1 MRDKIEKYKS
11 RSSEGI
17 DQIYGIN
24 NPKVSNIQKI
34 ISRVTVTCAT
44 TGDFH
49 PEKVKEFPK
58 EVTKSHGIVFDK
70 AEFEE
75 ILTGQLADQGSVSFG
90 EEGSYAR
97 DKPISICV
105 IIGIIQTLPKLPILF
120 PHQLFITSMPPRRF
134 TPRPLLPAH
143 SKKERR

>member
-1 MRDKIEKYKS
+1 MRDKIAGYKS
-11 RSSEGI
+11 RSNEGI

-75 ILTGQLADQGSVSFG
+75 ILTGQLGDSFG

-105 IIGIIQTLPKLPILF
+105 IIGIIQTLPKLPKLF
-120 PHQLFITSMPPRRF
+120 PHRLFITSTPPHRF